1 MKDKHSFSVQLKSKD
16 HVKNVSLNDETEIV
30 FEGYLG
36 ELTYIRIIEEAILE
50 IKGTFG
56 VLKVDLTQ
64 NELKKFLK
72 QKEELS

>member
-16 HVKNVSLNDETEIV
+16 HVKNVSLSDETEIV